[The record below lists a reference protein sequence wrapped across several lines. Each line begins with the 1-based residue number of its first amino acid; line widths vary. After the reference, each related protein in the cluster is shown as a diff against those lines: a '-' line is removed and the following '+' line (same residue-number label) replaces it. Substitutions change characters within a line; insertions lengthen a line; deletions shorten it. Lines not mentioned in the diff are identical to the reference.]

1 MIYFELKISVQ
12 LKEDICHDKSY
23 EALSKFISN
32 VMLQDES
39 LKEYHQEKFVKGY
52 VFASLFP
59 IEMDKVY
66 KSGRV
71 YLLHLR
77 SLSLEFALKLK
88 QCMEMSHDI
97 VFKLLACQ
105 MSSYLLKPITQ
116 LKTLTPIVCTLDSGR
131 YWTKEDGIKL
141 LMERI
146 NTCAVKKYKRYI
158 GELEEQGEGFIESI
172 ELLNHKP
179 IKIPY
184 KSTSLIGNKIIIS
197 CKSDEYS
204 QKLAFTILAAGLEK
218 GSLGMGYFI
227 MDRG

>member
-1 MIYFELKISVQ
+1 MIYFELKISIQ
-12 LKEDICHDKSY
+12 LKEDVIYEKSY
-23 EALSKFISN
+23 QALSKFISH

-52 VFASLFP
+52 VFTSLFP
-59 IEMDKVY
+59 IEKDKIY

-71 YLLHLR
+71 YIMHLR
-77 SLSLEFALKLK
+77 SLNLEFILKLK
-88 QCMEMSHDI
+88 KYMERSHDTVI
-97 VFKLLACQ
+97 KVLAIQ
-105 MSSYLLKPITQ
+105 MSNYLLKPIIQ
-116 LKTLTPIVCTLDSGR
+116 LKSLTPIVCTLDSGR

-146 NTCAVKKYKRYI
+146 NTCAIKKYKRYI
-158 GELEEQGEGFIESI
+158 GELEEEGEGFIESI
-172 ELLNHKP
+172 ELLNYKP

-204 QKLAFTILAAGLEK
+204 QKLAFTILASGLEK
-218 GSLGMGYFI
+218 GSVGMGYFI